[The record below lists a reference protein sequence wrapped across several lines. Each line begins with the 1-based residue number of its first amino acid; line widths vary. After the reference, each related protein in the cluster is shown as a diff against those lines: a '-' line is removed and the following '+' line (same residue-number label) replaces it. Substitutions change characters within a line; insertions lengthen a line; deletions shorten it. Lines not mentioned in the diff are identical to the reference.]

1 MTAMLRI
8 VLGSLLFA
16 SFLALA
22 AGPEEALKPF
32 QGEWVIES
40 ANLADKDHTELFK
53 ALKLTVTGEKYT
65 IDFGENSEAGTIK
78 LDATKSPKQIDLTT
92 RKDGPFKGRNLPGIY
107 EFKGDTVTL
116 CLNSEKPER
125 PAKFAAP
132 AKTPLMLLTFKR
144 EKK

>member
-1 MTAMLRI
+1 MLRLASASL
-8 VLGSLLFA
+8 VLLA
-16 SFLALA
+16 SA
-22 AGPEEALKPF
+22 AIAAEPGEALKPF

-40 ANLADKDHTELFK
+40 ANLADRDHTELFQ
-53 ALKLTVTGEKYT
+53 ALKLTVNGEKYV
-65 IDFGENSEAGTIK
+65 IDFGENSEAGAIK
-78 LDATKSPKQIDLTT
+78 LDVTKRPKQIDLTT

-116 CLNSEKPER
+116 CLNSETPER

-144 EKK
+144 TKK